1 MGRRREQLDSMR
13 QRITE
18 AAFELH
24 STVGPAQT
32 SISAVAER
40 AGVQRHTVYHHFPDM
55 TSLMQACTAHGM
67 RIMGI
72 PDPASWIAIEEP
84 TTRLRHGLSELYA
97 YYEANAQLLGNVVRD
112 LPLMADIG
120 GSEEFAEH
128 MTGLFYALAAG
139 WVDEPETQRLRIA
152 AIGHAMAF
160 ETWRSLIGNGLSG
173 VEASELMVGFV
184 AAVGDGAETGAAER
198 VGAARLVDPTRRC
211 RPADTA
217 RSRAPRPHRQARPG
231 G

>member
-1 MGRRREQLDSMR
+1 MGRRQEQLDSMR

-24 STVGPAQT
+24 AIVGPAQT

-67 RIMGI
+67 RTTGI
-72 PDPASWIAIEEP
+72 PDAASWVAIEEP
-84 TTRLRHGLSELYA
+84 LARLRHGLGELYD
-97 YYEANAQLLGNVVRD
+97 YYDANARLLGNVVRD

-120 GSEEFAEH
+120 GTEEFAEH
-128 MTGLFYALAAG
+128 MTGLFYALAQG
-139 WVDEPETQRLRIA
+139 WVDEPATQRLRMA

-160 ETWRSLIGNGLSG
+160 ETWRSLTANGLSDA
-173 VEASELMVGFV
+173 EAGELMVGFV
-184 AAVGDGAETGAAER
+184 SSVG
-198 VGAARLVDPTRRC
+198 
-211 RPADTA
+211 
-217 RSRAPRPHRQARPG
+217 
-231 G
+231 